1 MVSNESNNKKV
12 KKEKPKEVIKK
23 ILPKS
28 ASRGSYDLNK
38 ITSLPLNDVNNS
50 KNNNKNEASSNYRG
64 LANNDYNKIEAGV
77 NRSNS
82 EIITSFS
89 KIDNKQNKTKT
100 NSNSNKQNKQA
111 KVDQKPKSKAKLDQ
125 SFTSI
130 DFPKKRTCLGFPFL
144 CSTYFAAI
152 YSLVTIFS
160 IVLLLFASSIEILIL
175 ASLRC
180 NFFVI
185 YY

>member
-100 NSNSNKQNKQA
+100 NSNKQNKQA

-160 IVLLLFASSIEILIL
+160 IVLLLFARSNGILIL

>member
-38 ITSLPLNDVNNS
+38 ITSLPLNDVNINS
-50 KNNNKNEASSNYRG
+50 KINNKNKASSNYRE

-100 NSNSNKQNKQA
+100 NSNKQNKQA
-111 KVDQKPKSKAKLDQ
+111 KVDQKKSKAKLDQ

-152 YSLVTIFS
+152 YSLVTIFK
-160 IVLLLFASSIEILIL
+160 IVLFLFASS
-175 ASLRC
+175 
-180 NFFVI
+180 N
-185 YY
+185 